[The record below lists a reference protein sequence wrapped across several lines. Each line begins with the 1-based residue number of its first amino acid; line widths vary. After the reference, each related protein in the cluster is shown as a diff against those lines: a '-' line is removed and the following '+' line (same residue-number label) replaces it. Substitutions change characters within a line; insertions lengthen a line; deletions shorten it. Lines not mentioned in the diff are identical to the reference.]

1 MYRSI
6 SLALLI
12 SIAVLVA
19 APAAATPFNFN
30 TGLPNGQMGAGSRPA
45 SPGLIEIQA
54 ADDFILTSPTTINH
68 ATFYG
73 LIPSTAVLSSI
84 SRVLVKIFR
93 VFPNDSVNPPS
104 GRVPTRVNSPADNA
118 FAVRDSAVNNL
129 SFTVSLITNGFTV
142 ANTVLNGINPL
153 PNQTTGG
160 EGPATGQLVFFDVTF
175 TTPFFLP
182 ADHYYFVPQVQ
193 LPVGSQF
200 FWLSAP
206 RPTIPPF
213 TPDLQGWIRN
223 TNLAPDWL
231 RIGTDIV
238 GGATPPTFNFSFSLT
253 GFVPHPIPALELL
266 ILD

>member
-1 MYRSI
+1 M
-6 SLALLI
+6 
-12 SIAVLVA
+12 
-19 APAAATPFNFN
+19 
-30 TGLPNGQMGAGSRPA
+30 
-45 SPGLIEIQA
+45 
-54 ADDFILTSPTTINH
+54 IL
-68 ATFYG
+68 
-73 LIPSTAVLSSI
+73 
-84 SRVLVKIFR
+84 
-93 VFPNDSVNPPS
+93 
-104 GRVPTRVNSPADNA
+104 
-118 FAVRDSAVNNL
+118 FAVV
-129 SFTVSLITNGFTV
+129 
-142 ANTVLNGINPL
+142 NTVLNGINPV
-153 PNQTTGG
+153 PNQTTAG
-160 EGPATGQLVFFDVTF
+160 EGAATGQLVFFDVTF

-182 ADHYYFVPQVQ
+182 AGHYFFVPQVQ

-266 ILD
+266 LLD